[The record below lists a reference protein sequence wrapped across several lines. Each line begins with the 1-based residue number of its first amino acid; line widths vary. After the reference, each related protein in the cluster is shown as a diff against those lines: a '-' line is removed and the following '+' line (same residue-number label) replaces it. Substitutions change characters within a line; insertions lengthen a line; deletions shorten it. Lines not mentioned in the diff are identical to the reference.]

1 MYDFSQSILNIESV
15 NKFRIQTEI
24 HTPAMPAFFYFL
36 YSFSGTHP
44 HNPLQT
50 KELNKYYV

>member
-1 MYDFSQSILNIESV
+1 MYNFSQSILNIESV

-36 YSFSGTHP
+36 YSYSGTHP

-50 KELNKYYV
+50 KELNKYYI